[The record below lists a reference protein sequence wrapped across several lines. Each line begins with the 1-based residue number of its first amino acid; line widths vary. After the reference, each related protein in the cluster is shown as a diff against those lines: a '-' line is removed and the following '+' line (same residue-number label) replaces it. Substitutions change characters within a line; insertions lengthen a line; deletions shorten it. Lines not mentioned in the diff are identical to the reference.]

1 MASPFGTPFGTP
13 LGPLLHHSEPI
24 DPTLWEWLSAKIDH
38 VVGLS
43 PGVMVLIL
51 GTLIVLFPI
60 VVMVVALRRRRGLR

>member
-13 LGPLLHHSEPI
+13 LGPLLHSSEPI
-24 DPTLWEWLSAKIDH
+24 DPTLWAWLSEQIDH
-38 VVGLS
+38 VLGLS

-60 VVMVVALRRRRGLR
+60 VVMVVAVRRRRGLG